1 MEEEKELQVP
11 GPAGEHDQHVMVSD
25 ELLTVIAWL
34 VTYEQETL
42 KKILV
47 NAMQNGL
54 QEALTQTSE
63 QNKALSAQ
71 EIQSTIFDLFTLLEE
86 LAHEVQHES
95 EATTFVQRSLVP
107 AINRIDMS
115 SCNEEIV
122 SISAAKATA
131 AAGSGANAKEV
142 LCREL
147 LRRWKPAKKSELN

>member
-1 MEEEKELQVP
+1 MEEEKELQAP
-11 GPAGEHDQHVMVSD
+11 GRPGEQDQHVMVSD

-47 NAMQNGL
+47 NALQHGL
-54 QEALTQTSE
+54 QDALTQAAE
-63 QNKALSAQ
+63 QNKELSAQ
-71 EIQSTIFDLFTLLEE
+71 TIQATIFDLFILLED
-86 LAHEVQHES
+86 LVHEVQHES
-95 EATTFVQRSLVP
+95 ETTTFVQRSLVP

-147 LRRWKPAKKSELN
+147 LRRWKPAKKSEFN